1 MADDPPDADR
11 TTYAAFGER
20 FFAHAVTAQRIT
32 DALSGLAGDEIA
44 FGPIGVGPGRV
55 ARVGAQGRVGAATAT
70 PTGDAELVS
79 FRLAIPVTLQL
90 RVDLGVDAHE
100 FAVELE
106 VGLDIVARAAP
117 PLRIVVDVTPPTWR
131 DVRAVVEP
139 DGMRAAVLQRVAGVD
154 REVRRFV
161 AKYVA
166 REIDKP
172 HVRAA
177 RDIDVAARI
186 DAAWRSGGGRP

>member
-1 MADDPPDADR
+1 MTGDAHDPEAR
-11 TTYAAFGER
+11 ATYAEFGEA
-20 FFAHAVTAQRIT
+20 FFAHAVTAGRIT
-32 DALSGLAGDEIA
+32 GALAGLAGDEIA

-55 ARVGAQGRVGAATAT
+55 ARVTAQGRIGEAGAARVDD
-70 PTGDAELVS
+70 PEIVR
-79 FRLAIPVTLQL
+79 FRLAIPVDLQL
-90 RVDLGVDAHE
+90 RIDLGVDVHE
-100 FAVELE
+100 FAIELE
-106 VGLDIVARAAP
+106 VGLDLVARAAP
-117 PLRIVVDVTPPTWR
+117 PLRVVVDVTPPTWR
-131 DVRAVVEP
+131 DVHAVVEP

-161 AKYVA
+161 ARYVA

-186 DAAWRSGGGRP
+186 DAAWRA

>member
-1 MADDPPDADR
+1 MTADATDAEAR
-11 TTYAAFGER
+11 ATYAEFGEA
-20 FFAHAVTAQRIT
+20 FFAHAVTAERIT
-32 DALSGLAGDEIA
+32 GALAGLAGDEIA

-55 ARVGAQGRVGAATAT
+55 ARVTAQGRIGEASAARVDD
-70 PTGDAELVS
+70 PEIVC
-79 FRLAIPVTLQL
+79 FRLAIPVDLQL
-90 RVDLGVDAHE
+90 RIDLGVDVHE
-100 FAVELE
+100 FAIELE
-106 VGLDIVARAAP
+106 VGLDLAARAAP
-117 PLRIVVDVTPPTWR
+117 PLRVVVDVTPPTWR
-131 DVRAVVEP
+131 DVHAVVEP

-161 AKYVA
+161 ARYVA

-186 DAAWRSGGGRP
+186 DAAWRA